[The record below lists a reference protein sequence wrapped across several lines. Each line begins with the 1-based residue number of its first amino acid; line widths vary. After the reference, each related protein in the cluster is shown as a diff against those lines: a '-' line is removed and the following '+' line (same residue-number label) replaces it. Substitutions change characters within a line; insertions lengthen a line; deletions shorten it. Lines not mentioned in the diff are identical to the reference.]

1 MDKLVTYRQFVRQI
15 LTEYVQPSPLANDEI
30 ETQFIFDT
38 ERDHYQLADIGWDKG
53 RRVFGVVIHVDI
65 KDGKIWLQYNGTEE
79 HIAERLVEMG
89 VPSCDIVLGFH
100 SEFKRKFSKYAV
112 G

>member
-1 MDKLVTYRQFVRQI
+1 MDKLATYRQFIRRI
-15 LTEYVQPSPLANDEI
+15 LTEYAQPNSLVNDL
-30 ETQFIFDT
+30 ETQLIFDT

-53 RRVFGVVIHVDI
+53 RRVFGVLIHIDI

-89 VPSCDIVLGFH
+89 VPTCDIVLGFH
-100 SEFKRKFSKYAV
+100 SEFKRQFSKYAV
-112 G
+112 S

>member
-1 MDKLVTYRQFVRQI
+1 MDKLATYRQFIRQI
-15 LTEYVQPSPLANDEI
+15 LTEYAQPNSLVNDLK
-30 ETQFIFDT
+30 TQLIFDT

-53 RRVFGVVIHVDI
+53 RRVFGVSIHIDI

-79 HIAERLVEMG
+79 HIAEKLVEMG
-89 VPSCDIVLGFH
+89 VPTHDIVLGFH
-100 SEFKRKFSKYAV
+100 SEFKRQFSKYAV

>member
-1 MDKLVTYRQFVRQI
+1 MDKLVTYRRLIRQI
-15 LTEYVQPSPLANDEI
+15 LTECAQPSPFADDT

-38 ERDHYQLADIGWDKG
+38 ERDHYQLTDIGWDRG
-53 RRVFGVVIHVDI
+53 RRVFGVLLHIDV

-89 VPSCDIVLGFH
+89 VPAHDIVLGFH
-100 SEFKRKFSKYAV
+100 SEFKRQFSKYAV
-112 G
+112 K